1 MLPKEQISQ
10 IKEQLLKQ
18 VEGFTE
24 PQKTSMKTQIREMDD
39 EQFEEFLIKN
49 NLVSVQNNS
58 NGSNGNTQN
67 NSQASPFR
75 MIIEGKIP
83 SYKLAENSKA
93 IAVLEINPITK
104 GHSIVIPK
112 KATKEN
118 DIPSQAFTLANKI
131 AKKIK
136 DKLKC
141 PKVNI
146 STSEVLGE
154 GIIQILPV
162 YNDEHLGMPRRKAE
176 EDELKSHKE
185 ILEIKKKNIIKVD
198 SKNQR
203 VQKTKKTK
211 LDSKKEFKLPKAPLR
226 IP

>member
-1 MLPKEQISQ
+1 MLPKEQLEK

-18 VEGFTE
+18 VEGFPE
-24 PQKTSMKTQIREMDD
+24 PQKTSMKTQMEGMDD

-49 NLVSVQNNS
+49 NLISVQNNS
-58 NGSNGNTQN
+58 NGNSINT
-67 NSQASPFR
+67 SQSSPFR

-118 DIPSQAFTLANKI
+118 DIPSQAFSLANKI

-162 YNDEHLGMPRRKAE
+162 YNDEHLGMPRKKATE
-176 EDELKSHKE
+176 EELKAHKE
-185 ILEIKKKNIIKVD
+185 LLEIKKKNIIKVD

-203 VQKTKKTK
+203 VQKTKK
-211 LDSKKEFKLPKAPLR
+211 SKIVLKEFKLPKAPLR